1 MKDETFHVRFIGDA
15 GGKFLHT
22 NFRACIEAQEPT
34 MYRSEAYDNR
44 LSERMRKQENR
55 FGGIT
60 KANQIL
66 DAFFDPED
74 RSVRSFR
81 EAYTAITGDKRVT
94 GQLRDCD
101 PVTFREAIGSSTW
114 ANVLGDAITRRMM
127 REYNLDGKYEFW
139 RKLVNISPVK
149 DFRTQHLTRY
159 AGYGDLPIVAE
170 NDPYP
175 ALTTPADEEATY
187 ALVKRGGTESITLE
201 ATSNDNVGAIQLIPK
216 KLALAA
222 KRTLAEFVMDFI
234 KDNPV
239 IYDGVPLFHA
249 SHGNL
254 GSAALSAASVGAGR
268 VAMKKQTDPGSTD
281 VIGVNPVS
289 LLVPFDLEEVAY
301 NIFQRKTNN
310 DRTFIESMQLD
321 IIPVYDWDDADDWA
335 LAADPNEL
343 PCIEIGFLD
352 GNEDPELFL
361 QDDPIGGSLFSNDRV
376 TYKIRHIYG
385 GVVKDFRGLYKSA
398 VP

>member
-1 MKDETFHVRFIGDA
+1 
-15 GGKFLHT
+15 
-22 NFRACIEAQEPT
+22 